1 MWPIFQ
7 RELLMG
13 ARDPVFRHLRVGS
26 GLVAWVGLALLVWS
40 VQGTI
45 GNVGGKIFQI
55 FHVLWACVL
64 LLLSIALTAPVLV
77 SERIGGTLGLLFL
90 TCLRPF
96 EVVGGKG
103 LEALL
108 RMMTLWLSGLPIGMV
123 PFVMGS
129 VTLFDAM
136 FYAAFQF
143 AMVSCG
149 LSAGLVFSAATK
161 DRRSALRGA
170 MGVGLGLATIV
181 LGIWGVFSLP
191 LSLIPVWVRH
201 LVGTIYALGAG
212 GGLLLFTLFVGAAI
226 LGRRWREGSDT
237 APNEPAPDPVE
248 AAEEAQWQHAWREGH
263 GRVMRGRRPLAWLR
277 LREPGRIE
285 TFWMWAVGVVVA
297 WVVALALERSWP
309 VEAVGVLLLGLMGM
323 QGSTGYREEAAS
335 GALELILTTPM
346 RDRALLWNRVWLA
359 GREFGLA
366 ISVHLLLAGWAV
378 RISLFDRGTHPEAL
392 FWPALGLWIAPMAG
406 LCVSGTV
413 RSVPLGLFVSAMGT
427 ALLPVPGL
435 ILRHVVS
442 ERTWGG
448 AAVWGMLGLA
458 GILFTLKARELI
470 GSRELALTY
479 LRKP

>member
-1 MWPIFQ
+1 
-7 RELLMG
+7 MG

-26 GLVAWVGLALLVWS
+26 GMLAWVGLALLVWN

-64 LLLSIALTAPVLV
+64 LLLSIGLTAPVLV

-103 LEALL
+103 LAALL
-108 RMMTLWLSGLPIGMV
+108 RMTTLWLSGLPIGMV

-136 FYAAFQF
+136 FYATFQF

-149 LSAGLVFSAATK
+149 LSAGLLFSAATK
-161 DRRSALRGA
+161 DRKSALRGA
-170 MGVGLGLATIV
+170 IGVGLGMATIV

-191 LSLIPVWVRH
+191 LSFTPVWVRH
-201 LVGTIYALGAG
+201 IVGTAYALGAG
-212 GGLLLFTLFVGAAI
+212 GGVLLFTLFASAAI

-237 APNEPAPDPVE
+237 APNAPAPDPVE
-248 AAEEAQWQHAWREGH
+248 ATEQAHWQHAWREGH

-285 TFWMWAVGVVVA
+285 TFWMWAIGVVVA
-297 WVVALALERSWP
+297 WVVALAIERSWP
-309 VEAVGVLLLGLMGM
+309 VEAVGVLLFAFMGM

-366 ISVHLLLAGWAV
+366 IGVHVLLATWALRV
-378 RISLFDRGTHPEAL
+378 SLFERATHPEAL
-392 FWPALGLWIAPMAG
+392 FWPALGLWIAPMVG
-406 LCVSGTV
+406 LCVSGSL
-413 RSVPLGLFVSAMGT
+413 RSVPLGLFFSAMGT
-427 ALLPVPGL
+427 ALLPIPGL
-435 ILRHVVS
+435 IVRQMEGGRML
-442 ERTWGG
+442 GG
-448 AAVWGMLGLA
+448 AVVWGVLGIA
-458 GILFTLKARELI
+458 GSLYTFKALEMVGTRQ
-470 GSRELALTY
+470 LALTY